1 MTNSFYLLMG
11 YIVLM
16 VFMSLISFILFA
28 IDKKKAIKGKERINE
43 KTLLL
48 STIINGAIGSFLARI
63 ICRHKTDKIYFT
75 ITIYLSLLF
84 QLFTLLVLMYFAYL
98 SIN

>member
-1 MTNSFYLLMG
+1 MTNSIYLLMG

-28 IDKKKAIKGKERINE
+28 IDKKKAIKGKERIKE

-48 STIINGAIGSFLARI
+48 STIINGAMGSFLARI

>member
-1 MTNSFYLLMG
+1 MTNSIYLLMG
-11 YIVLM
+11 YITLM

-28 IDKKKAIKGKERINE
+28 IDKKKAIKGKERIKE

-63 ICRHKTDKIYFT
+63 IGDK
-75 ITIYLSLLF
+75 
-84 QLFTLLVLMYFAYL
+84 
-98 SIN
+98 

>member
-1 MTNSFYLLMG
+1 MTNSIYLLMG
-11 YIVLM
+11 YIILM

-28 IDKKKAIKGKERINE
+28 IDKKKAIKGKERIKE

-48 STIINGAIGSFLARI
+48 STIINGAMGSFLARI

>member
-1 MTNSFYLLMG
+1 MTNSIYLLMG

-28 IDKKKAIKGKERINE
+28 IDKKKAIKGKERIKE

-48 STIINGAIGSFLARI
+48 STIINGALGSFLARI
-63 ICRHKTDKIYFT
+63 NCHHKTDKIYFT

>member
-1 MTNSFYLLMG
+1 MTNSIYLLMG
-11 YIVLM
+11 YIVYM

-28 IDKKKAIKGKERINE
+28 IDKKKAIKGKERIKE

-48 STIINGAIGSFLARI
+48 STIINGAMGSFLARI

>member
-1 MTNSFYLLMG
+1 MG
-11 YIVLM
+11 YIILM
-16 VFMSLISFILFA
+16 VSMSLISFILFA
-28 IDKKKAIKGKERINE
+28 IDKKKAIKGKERIKE

-48 STIINGAIGSFLARI
+48 STIINGAMGSFLARI

>member
-1 MTNSFYLLMG
+1 MTNNIYLLMG
-11 YIVLM
+11 YIILM

-28 IDKKKAIKGKERINE
+28 IDKKKAIKGKERIKE

-63 ICRHKTDKIYFT
+63 ICHW
-75 ITIYLSLLF
+75 
-84 QLFTLLVLMYFAYL
+84 
-98 SIN
+98 

>member
-1 MTNSFYLLMG
+1 MTNSIYLLMG
-11 YIVLM
+11 YIILM

-28 IDKKKAIKGKERINE
+28 IDKKKAIKGKERIKE

-48 STIINGAIGSFLARI
+48 STIINGAMGSFLARI

-98 SIN
+98 SIS

>member
-1 MTNSFYLLMG
+1 MTNSIYLLMG

-28 IDKKKAIKGKERINE
+28 IDKKKAIKGKERIKE

-48 STIINGAIGSFLARI
+48 STIINGAMGSFLARI

-75 ITIYLSLLF
+75 ITIYMSLLF

>member
-1 MTNSFYLLMG
+1 MTNSVYLLIG
-11 YIVLM
+11 YVILM
-16 VFMSLISFILFA
+16 VFMSLVSFILFA
-28 IDKKKAIKGKERINE
+28 LDKKKASKGKDRIKE

-75 ITIYLSLLF
+75 ITIYLSMLCQVLV
-84 QLFTLLVLMYFAYL
+84 LLVLAYLAYL

>member
-1 MTNSFYLLMG
+1 MTNSIYLLMG

-28 IDKKKAIKGKERINE
+28 IDKKKAIKGKERIKE

-48 STIINGAIGSFLARI
+48 STIINGAMGSFLARI
-63 ICRHKTDKIYFT
+63 ICHHKTDKIYFI

>member
-1 MTNSFYLLMG
+1 MG
-11 YIVLM
+11 YIILM

-28 IDKKKAIKGKERINE
+28 IDKKKAIKGKERIKE

-48 STIINGAIGSFLARI
+48 STIINGAMGSFLARI

>member
-1 MTNSFYLLMG
+1 MTNSIYLLMG

-16 VFMSLISFILFA
+16 VFMSLISFVLFA
-28 IDKKKAIKGKERINE
+28 IDKKKAIKGKERIKE

-48 STIINGAIGSFLARI
+48 STIINGAMGSFLARI